1 MERLVLGFV
10 GFVWPGGPVAFDE
23 VPLWRAYPGFVAAAL
38 FVVAMQAWLIV
49 LLLVNRAQRRRA
61 QRRLA
66 EQLRFETLISD
77 LLASQLTLS
86 TAGMGSQVQHA
97 LALIGADLD
106 TDRVLLAELETD
118 RQGVAVT
125 YTWTRAG
132 IPPMP
137 SAIERSTFPWIA
149 AQIAAG
155 HVVVMSPARPLPS
168 GAEID
173 RQAMTTYA
181 TRSLLA
187 MPLVLENAV
196 IGVLTCA
203 TVRRDREWPEPL
215 VERLR
220 LLAEVFASMLGR
232 HRAEA
237 AARAS
242 EARFL
247 RQREELIHALRVTTL
262 GELGASLAHELNQP
276 LSAILLNAGA
286 LRALLGRGEVA
297 TPDLTEALS
306 DIAADAKR
314 AGDIIG
320 RLRALARK
328 EHVFQRGL
336 SLDALVDEVAGL
348 LHQDFVRRGIVVQ
361 RTKAPRMPPVSGDPI
376 QLQQIVLNLLVNASE
391 ALETTERGRREITI
405 ETLHPASRLVEL
417 AVRDSAVGAKDV
429 DLERMF
435 ERFVTTKPGGL
446 GMGLAI
452 SRSIAEAHGGRIYA
466 KANSERGLTVYVEL
480 PAEV

>member
-1 MERLVLGFV
+1 
-10 GFVWPGGPVAFDE
+10 
-23 VPLWRAYPGFVAAAL
+23 VPP
-38 FVVAMQAWLIV
+38 
-49 LLLVNRAQRRRA
+49 
-61 QRRLA
+61 
-66 EQLRFETLISD
+66 TP
-77 LLASQLTLS
+77 S
-86 TAGMGSQVQHA
+86 T
-97 LALIGADLD
+97 
-106 TDRVLLAELETD
+106 
-118 RQGVAVT
+118 
-125 YTWTRAG
+125 
-132 IPPMP
+132 
-137 SAIERSTFPWIA
+137 IEPSTFPWIA
-149 AQIAAG
+149 GQIAAG
-155 HVVVMSPARPLPS
+155 HVVVVSPACPLPAA
-168 GAEID
+168 AEID
-173 RQAMTTYA
+173 RMAMTTYA

-187 MPLVLENAV
+187 MPLVLENTV
-196 IGVLTCA
+196 VGVLSCA
-203 TVRRDREWPEPL
+203 TVRREREWPEAL
-215 VERLR
+215 IERLR
-220 LLAEVFASMLGR
+220 LVAEVFASMLAR

-247 RQREELIHALRVTTL
+247 RQREELIHALRVSTL

-286 LRALLGRGEVA
+286 LRTLIGRGEVA
-297 TPDLTEALS
+297 APDLADALN

-348 LHQDFVRRGIVVQ
+348 LQQDFVRRGIVV
-361 RTKAPRMPPVSGDPI
+361 RRSKAPLMPPVSGDPI

-391 ALETTERGRREITI
+391 ALEATERGNREITI
-405 ETLHPASRLVEL
+405 ETSYPAARLVEL
-417 AVRDSAVGAKDV
+417 AVRDNAVGAKDV

-435 ERFVTTKPGGL
+435 ERFVTTKLGGL

-480 PAEV
+480 PVEV